1 MKSTLVVGALAAL
14 ATGLAIGVQSTL
26 SSRLGPMIGNLR
38 TGLLMNLSGGTLAGL
53 LVAGLVCWQGWGIIQ
68 LPRPAVTM
76 LVAAGA
82 LGVAIVTGVTFSLQ
96 RTGVAAG
103 LAGLNSGSTPGFGHR
118 RQHRNRPCCAD
129 PFDSPAPAG
138 AGRDVWGRAL
148 DSAPAMTWL
157 SRPLYASPP

>member
-14 ATGLAIGVQSTL
+14 ATGLAIGIQSTL

-76 LVAAGA
+76 LIAAGA

-103 LAGLNSGSTPGFGHR
+103 LAGLILGQLLVSVIADSTGIGHVTPIPLTPQRLLGLVVMFGGVLLILP
-118 RQHRNRPCCAD
+118 RQ
-129 PFDSPAPAG
+129 
-138 AGRDVWGRAL
+138 
-148 DSAPAMTWL
+148 
-157 SRPLYASPP
+157 